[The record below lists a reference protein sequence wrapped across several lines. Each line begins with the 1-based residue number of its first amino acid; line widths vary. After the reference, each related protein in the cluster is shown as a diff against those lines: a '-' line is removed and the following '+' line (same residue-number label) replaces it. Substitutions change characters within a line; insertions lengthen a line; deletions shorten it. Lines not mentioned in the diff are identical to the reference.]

1 MLRSTHQVNAE
12 PRGTDSIDLNLL
24 VYKFDARKPWQQFK
38 EGHPVASSV
47 ERGRRNLNS
56 NKLKRV
62 YLPKKKKTWIRRKNG
77 AFKDLNQLQFTCCDS
92 GCLLKEGLYSIKDI
106 ARQQRNL
113 LYQKPYNEQNH
124 LLSKLME
131 VELTF
136 RGVRKISYH
145 VPSLGKVCKTAF
157 RKVYGMSR
165 SKIEVLL
172 KKIDQDGLLTEPDRR
187 GRKTPRK
194 LLPEA
199 RDAVID
205 FILSYD
211 TTESHYR
218 RARSGCKKYF
228 DSNIS
233 MRQMWSQFVREHPH
247 VKTTSLK
254 NKNKGPV
261 ISFSTF
267 RNIFNRELKDVL
279 SFRKFRVD
287 TCQEC
292 DKSKNR
298 LDKLRSLN
306 NRSSRQDDEIRDL
319 ITHRSLH
326 LRESEVRFA
335 SLRYDVTVL
344 AAKVY

>member
-1 MLRSTHQVNAE
+1 MFFFRARAKKVIASFIAWH
-12 PRGTDSIDLNLL
+12 ID
-24 VYKFDARKPWQQFK
+24 
-38 EGHPVASSV
+38 ASSV
-47 ERGRRNLNS
+47 VWTLKDFCFS
-56 NKLKRV
+56 NVLRV

-211 TTESHYR
+211 ATESHYR

-344 AAKVY
+344 AAKVYWM

>member
-1 MLRSTHQVNAE
+1 MFRSSHQLNAE
-12 PRGTDSIDLNLL
+12 RRGTDNIDFNLL
-24 VYKFDARKPWQQFK
+24 VYKFDAGKPWQHFNK
-38 EGHPVASSV
+38 GHPVASSV

-56 NKLKRV
+56 KKLKRV
-62 YLPKKKKTWIRRKNG
+62 YLPKKKAWTRRKNG
-77 AFKDLNQLQFTCCDS
+77 AFKDLHQLEFTWCDS
-92 GCLLKEGLYSIKDI
+92 GCLLKEGLYNIKGI
-106 ARQQRNL
+106 AQQQRNL

-124 LLSKLME
+124 LLSKLIE
-131 VELTF
+131 LELTF
-136 RGVRKISYH
+136 RGVRKISYI
-145 VPSLGKVCKTAF
+145 PSLGKVCKTAF
-157 RKVYGMSR
+157 RKVYGISK

-172 KKIDQDGLLTEPDRR
+172 KKIDQDGLHIEPDRR
-187 GRKTPRK
+187 GQKTPRK

-205 FILSYD
+205 FILSYKA
-211 TTESHYR
+211 TESHYR

-233 MRQMWSQFVREHPH
+233 MRQMWSEFVHEHPH
-247 VKTTSLK
+247 LKTTRLK
-254 NKNKGPV
+254 NKNNGPV

-292 DKSKNR
+292 DKCKNR
-298 LDKLRSLN
+298 LDNLRSLN
-306 NRSSRQDDEIRDL
+306 NRSSKQDDEIRDL
-319 ITHRSLH
+319 ITRRSLH

>member
-1 MLRSTHQVNAE
+1 MLRPTHQVNAE
-12 PRGTDSIDLNLL
+12 RRGTDDMDFHLL
-24 VYKFDARKPWQQFK
+24 VYKFDAAKPWQYFK

-47 ERGRRNLNS
+47 EKGRRKLNP

-62 YLPKKKKTWIRRKNG
+62 YLPKKKAWTRRKNG
-77 AFKDLNQLQFTCCDS
+77 AFKDLYQLEFTCCDS
-92 GCLLKEGLYSIKDI
+92 GCLLKEGLYNIRNI

-113 LYQKPYNEQNH
+113 LYQKCYNEQNY

-131 VELTF
+131 VKLTF

-157 RKVYGMSR
+157 RKVYGISK
-165 SKIEVLL
+165 SKIELLL
-172 KKIDQDGLLTEPDRR
+172 KKIDQDGLFIEPDKR
-187 GRKTPRK
+187 GQKTPRK

-199 RDAVID
+199 RDAVMD
-205 FILSYD
+205 FILSYEA
-211 TTESHYR
+211 TESHYR

-233 MRQMWSQFVREHPH
+233 MRQMWTEFVREHPNLT
-247 VKTTSLK
+247 TTSLK
-254 NKNKGPV
+254 NKNSGPV

-292 DKSKNR
+292 DKCKNR
-298 LDKLRSLN
+298 LDNLRSLS
-306 NRSSRQDDEIRDL
+306 NRSSKQDDEIRDL
-319 ITHRSLH
+319 MTRRNLH

-344 AAKVY
+344 AAKVH

>member
-1 MLRSTHQVNAE
+1 MRTEN
-12 PRGTDSIDLNLL
+12 
-24 VYKFDARKPWQQFK
+24 F
-38 EGHPVASSV
+38 
-47 ERGRRNLNS
+47 
-56 NKLKRV
+56 
-62 YLPKKKKTWIRRKNG
+62 
-77 AFKDLNQLQFTCCDS
+77 
-92 GCLLKEGLYSIKDI
+92 
-106 ARQQRNL
+106 
-113 LYQKPYNEQNH
+113 
-124 LLSKLME
+124 
-131 VELTF
+131 
-136 RGVRKISYH
+136 
-145 VPSLGKVCKTAF
+145 VPCTSLGKLCKTAF
-157 RKVYGMSR
+157 RKVYGI
-165 SKIEVLL
+165 SKKLEVLL

-187 GRKTPRK
+187 GQKTPRK

-199 RDAVID
+199 KDAVVD
-205 FILSYD
+205 FILSYEA
-211 TTESHYR
+211 TESHYR

-247 VKTTSLK
+247 LMTTSLK

-267 RNIFNRELKDVL
+267 RNIFNRELKEVL
-279 SFRKFRVD
+279 SFREFRVD

-292 DKSKNR
+292 DKGKNR

-306 NRSSRQDDEIRDL
+306 NRSSKQDNEIREL
-319 ITHRSLH
+319 TPSEAYTFGSLH

>member
-1 MLRSTHQVNAE
+1 M
-12 PRGTDSIDLNLL
+12 
-24 VYKFDARKPWQQFK
+24 Y
-38 EGHPVASSV
+38 
-47 ERGRRNLNS
+47 
-56 NKLKRV
+56 
-62 YLPKKKKTWIRRKNG
+62 
-77 AFKDLNQLQFTCCDS
+77 QLEFTCCDS
-92 GCLLKEGLYSIKDI
+92 GCLLKEGLYNIRGI
-106 ARQQRNL
+106 AQRQRNL
-113 LYQKPYNEQNH
+113 LYQKPYNEQNYR
-124 LLSKLME
+124 LSKLME
-131 VELTF
+131 LKLTF
-136 RGVRKISYH
+136 SGVRKISYH
-145 VPSLGKVCKTAF
+145 VPSLGKVCKTAL
-157 RKVYGMSR
+157 RKVYGISK

-172 KKIDQDGLLTEPDRR
+172 KKIEQDGLFIETDRR
-187 GRKTPRK
+187 VRKTPRK

-199 RDAVID
+199 RDTLFG
-205 FILSYD
+205 FILSSD
-211 TTESHYR
+211 ATESY
-218 RARSGCKKYF
+218 Y
-228 DSNIS
+228 SN
-233 MRQMWSQFVREHPH
+233 
-247 VKTTSLK
+247 
-254 NKNKGPV
+254 NNGPV

-292 DKSKNR
+292 DKCKNR

>member
-1 MLRSTHQVNAE
+1 M
-12 PRGTDSIDLNLL
+12 
-24 VYKFDARKPWQQFK
+24 
-38 EGHPVASSV
+38 
-47 ERGRRNLNS
+47 
-56 NKLKRV
+56 
-62 YLPKKKKTWIRRKNG
+62 
-77 AFKDLNQLQFTCCDS
+77 
-92 GCLLKEGLYSIKDI
+92 
-106 ARQQRNL
+106 
-113 LYQKPYNEQNH
+113 
-124 LLSKLME
+124 
-131 VELTF
+131 
-136 RGVRKISYH
+136 
-145 VPSLGKVCKTAF
+145 
-157 RKVYGMSR
+157 
-165 SKIEVLL
+165 L

-187 GRKTPRK
+187 GQKTPRK

-199 RDAVID
+199 KDAVVD
-205 FILSYD
+205 FIVFYEA
-211 TTESHYR
+211 TESHYR

-247 VKTTSLK
+247 LMTTSLK

-292 DKSKNR
+292 DKCKNR

-306 NRSSRQDDEIRDL
+306 NRSSKQDDEIRDL
-319 ITHRSLH
+319 VTHRSLY